1 MRSYG
6 IVPEEAAEHGK
17 AAHLGKFAEPP
28 VQQVFW
34 TAHLTDSFR
43 HVSTLRRL
51 LASGTDVPWGSYSD
65 YPVLQRVD

>member
-28 VQQVFW
+28 VQQ
-34 TAHLTDSFR
+34 SFLDR
-43 HVSTLRRL
+43 
-51 LASGTDVPWGSYSD
+51 ASH
-65 YPVLQRVD
+65 